1 MVVARA
7 KATTTAPVRC
17 TSQSATAVDTRMRA
31 SQPPAQVAQRKRG
44 GKIDAAREAHDLKAL
59 THFTGQGEALGGR
72 GQAIALHLGQV
83 LRSEERS
90 VGKEWVSPCRSRW

>member
-17 TSQSATAVDTRMRA
+17 TSQPATAVDTRMRA

-59 THFTGQGEALGGR
+59 THFTGQGEAIGCR
-72 GQAIALHLGQV
+72 GKAIALHQTG
-83 LRSEERS
+83 RAAGRER
-90 VGKEWVSPCRSRW
+90 VGEYGKTTGV